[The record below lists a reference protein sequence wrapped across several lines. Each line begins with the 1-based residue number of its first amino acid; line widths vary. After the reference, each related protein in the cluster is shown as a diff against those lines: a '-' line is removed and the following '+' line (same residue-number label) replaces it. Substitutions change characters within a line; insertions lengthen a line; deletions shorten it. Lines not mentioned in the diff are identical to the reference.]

1 MSINLL
7 NQYITGNDATKNS
20 IREKLKTDLFKLKRR
35 QIEDRIRKNPLD
47 FLRVMA
53 ALDIDKRLK

>member
-7 NQYITGNDATKNS
+7 NQYITGNDTTKDA
-20 IREKLKTDLFKLKRR
+20 IKEKLKTELFKLKRR
-35 QIEDRIRKNPLD
+35 QIEDRIRKSPVD

-53 ALDIDKRLK
+53 ALDVDKSLK